1 MKWTRGT
8 VALTVSRRSNHG
20 AGEVE
25 KHYSLSMEIQLDPQE
40 QKEALDDE
48 TIRELDLKRQELE
61 RIIDGWL
68 GDYGPREMAEY
79 VEERLKETEQT
90 QEDKPDLQQLS
101 PEGPRQE
108 ERREEPDAD
117 SGQPDEASNEVIL
130 PTGPVTPKQAS
141 HLKGLAHRTGM
152 TDQVMAF
159 IRQQY
164 GQDRI
169 EKLGKG
175 QASAV
180 ITLLKE
186 DPQRLQEGGGG
197 QAKR

>member
-8 VALTVSRRSNHG
+8 VALTVSRGSNHG

-25 KHYSLSMEIQLDPQE
+25 KHYSLSMEIELDPEE
-40 QKEALDDE
+40 QKGELGDE
-48 TIRELDLKRQELE
+48 TIRELDLKRLELE

-68 GDYGPREMAEY
+68 GDYGPREMARY
-79 VEERLKETEQT
+79 VEERLKEAEQI
-90 QEDKPDLQQLS
+90 QEHKPELQQLS

-117 SGQPDEASNEVIL
+117 SGQPDDACNEVIL
-130 PTGPVTPKQAS
+130 PTGQVTPKQAS
-141 HLKGLAHRTGM
+141 YLKGLAGRMGM
-152 TDQVMAF
+152 TDQVMSF

-164 GQDRI
+164 GLDRI
-169 EKLGKG
+169 EKLDRG

-186 DPQRLQEGGGG
+186 APQRLATGGTES
-197 QAKR
+197 R